1 MGTSEKRPGRRR
13 VPIHTST
20 SPVVRKVGGSSVVIG
35 VDQGRAAGSDAVQEA
50 GRATGLSAKGL
61 SAGTIGL
68 LGAAVIGVSTI
79 APAYTLSGA
88 LGPTVSVVGFHLP
101 AIFLVGFIPMLLVA
115 LGYRE
120 LNSAMPDSG
129 TTFTWVSKAFGPWVG
144 WMGGWGLLAA
154 TILVLSNLAGI
165 AVDFFYLL
173 IAQLAGSPGIADLAR
188 NVPLN
193 VATCLVFMAGACWI
207 SYRGL
212 QETKR
217 FQFTLV
223 GFQLVVLVAFAVT
236 GLVRAANGSAFD
248 GQLPQLEWFNPAG
261 IDSFSAFS
269 AGVSLSVFIYWGWDT
284 VLTMNEETKDPERT
298 PGRAAIVVIG
308 VVVVLYLLVA
318 CGTLAFAGVG
328 DGALGMT
335 NPDIQENIFAALAT
349 PVLGPLGVLMSIA
362 VLMSSIASLQS
373 TMISPAR
380 TMLAMSHYRALPA
393 RFARIHPRFQTPGY
407 ATVASTVIAAA
418 FYAVMRFISEDV
430 LWDTIAALGLMVCYY
445 YGLTALACAWYF
457 RREAFGS
464 VRAFVV
470 RLAAPLLG
478 GLLLLVFFVRTTI
491 DSFDPDYGS
500 GSSLFGVGLVF
511 YLGAGM
517 IVLGL
522 VVMLVL
528 SRRMPQFFREGVDAV
543 QARSGPAE

>member
-1 MGTSEKRPGRRR
+1 MGSSQEGPGREGR

-35 VDQGRAAGSDAVQEA
+35 VDSGAGAAPQAGPDAVP
-50 GRATGLSAKGL
+50 SAKGL
-61 SAGTIGL
+61 SVGTIGL

-120 LNSAMPDSG
+120 LNNAMPDSG
-129 TTFTWVSKAFGPWVG
+129 TTFTWVSKAFGPWIG

-173 IAQLAGSPGIADLAR
+173 ISQIAGNPGIAELAR
-188 NVPLN
+188 SVPVNVG
-193 VATCLVFMAGACWI
+193 TCLVFMAGACWI

-217 FQFTLV
+217 FQFSLV
-223 GFQLVVLVAFAVT
+223 GFQLAVLIAFAVT

-248 GQLPQLEWFNPAG
+248 GQMPQLEWFNPAG

-284 VLTMNEETKDPERT
+284 VLTMNEETKNPEKT

-308 VVVVLYLLVA
+308 VVVILYLLVA
-318 CGTLAFAGVG
+318 CGTLAFAGIG
-328 DGALGMT
+328 DGELGMT
-335 NPDIQENIFAALAT
+335 NASIQENIFAALAT

-380 TMLAMSHYRALPA
+380 TMLAMGHYRALPA
-393 RFARIHPRFQTPGY
+393 SFSRIHPRFQTPSY
-407 ATVASTVIAAA
+407 ATVASTVIAAV

-457 RREAFGS
+457 RREAFRS
-464 VRAFVV
+464 VRGFLARF
-470 RLAAPLLG
+470 AAPLLG
-478 GLLLLVFFVRTTI
+478 GVLLLVFFVRTTI
-491 DSFDPDYGS
+491 DSFDPSYGS
-500 GSSLFGVGLVF
+500 GSSLFGIGLVF

-517 IVLGL
+517 IVLGV
-522 VVMLVL
+522 VVMLVI
-528 SRRMPQFFREGVDAV
+528 SRRMPAFFREGIDL
-543 QARSGPAE
+543 RSEPAPG